1 MAASPPAYGGASS
14 ARVWAALLTLY
25 VVWGSTYVGI
35 LFAIDTIPPYV
46 MGVFRFL
53 LSGGVLL
60 AWSLARNPRS
70 RPSLLEVRDAA
81 IVGGILLGGG
91 MGLVAVAE
99 QTIPSSIA
107 ALLIALLPAWL
118 VVLGRV
124 FVGEPITKPVAVG
137 IVIGLV
143 GVAIL
148 AGPWETS
155 GALDPIGLLAILGS
169 PILWATGSIYS
180 AHKATP
186 PTDVTRSLAI
196 QMLSGSAVM
205 AVLGLI
211 VGDWARFDP
220 SAVSTTSLLAVAY
233 LATVGSII
241 GYSAYIWLLR
251 HAPLA
256 KIGTYAYVNPVVA
269 FILGAV
275 LASEPITP
283 RTVAAAVVI
292 VLAVALIVTAR
303 GRASR
308 AAAEAV
314 GPEEVA
320 PEAVAEPATG
330 ASTARPGAAR
340 ASSPG
345 P

>member
-1 MAASPPAYGGASS
+1 M
-14 ARVWAALLTLY
+14 WAALLTLY

-35 LFAIDTIPPYV
+35 LFAIESIPPYV
-46 MGVFRFL
+46 MGVMRFV

-60 AWSLARNPRS
+60 AWSLARNPGS
-70 RPSLLEVRDAA
+70 RPSWRETRDAA
-81 IVGGILLGGG
+81 IVGAFLLGGG

-124 FVGEPITKPVAVG
+124 FVGEPISRAVAVG

-148 AGPWETS
+148 AGPWEST
-155 GALDPIGLLAILGS
+155 GALDPIGLAAILGS

-180 AHKATP
+180 AHKAAP

-205 AVLGLI
+205 AVLGLA

-220 SAVSTTSLLAVAY
+220 SAVTTESLIAVGYLAV
-233 LATVGSII
+233 VGSLI

-256 KIGTYAYVNPVVA
+256 RIGTYAYVNPVVA

-292 VLAVALIVTAR
+292 IVAVALIVTAR
-303 GRASR
+303 SRAGR
-308 AAAEAV
+308 AAAQAAVEPPEKEPNGVARSEA
-314 GPEEVA
+314 GPGG
-320 PEAVAEPATG
+320 PTPRREP
-330 ASTARPGAAR
+330 SARPSA
-340 ASSPG
+340 PG